1 MAKLEGFRKIVYQS
15 AGLKTAISILLTVS
29 GGFFTST
36 LSTEIAGPAGIAWG
50 TAHTTSSFWLLLLIC
65 LATYLFHR
73 NMHLHERSI
82 QAFQDAEYCLAYVRS
97 QLIPSQVEAY
107 KKEIESGN
115 LAQFEEAM
123 SKMKDSLK

>member
-1 MAKLEGFRKIVYQS
+1 
-15 AGLKTAISILLTVS
+15 
-29 GGFFTST
+29 
-36 LSTEIAGPAGIAWG
+36 
-50 TAHTTSSFWLLLLIC
+50 
-65 LATYLFHR
+65 
-73 NMHLHERSI
+73 MHLHERSI